1 MRKEGIK
8 MFDAIVFEPLRDMM
22 LRVAHFVPTLLLAL
36 AILIVG
42 YVLAHAIEK
51 LLTKVLRMIE
61 FDKVMDKMG
70 LVHILKVGEVKQ
82 KPSELIGL
90 LTYSVLMITTL
101 VMSVKVFGLTVISG
115 MLDSVLAFVPSVIS
129 GVLVLTIGMLIAKVV
144 SALVFIVAKNADM
157 PLPDAIS
164 RLCKYAIMVFV
175 AIMFLKEIGF
185 VALFDGHYTIFI
197 GGIVFAIALAF
208 GLAGKDIASRYLD
221 VLNFKRPDHHK

>member
-1 MRKEGIK
+1 MPLLMGAPPADRKGGIK

-90 LTYSVLMITTL
+90 LTYSVLIITTHW
-101 VMSVKVFGLTVISG
+101 SCRSGFRFNRYIRNAGFRFGVCSECHFRRPCP
-115 MLDSVLAFVPSVIS
+115 DDRYAYRQSR
-129 GVLVLTIGMLIAKVV
+129 IG
-144 SALVFIVAKNADM
+144 
-157 PLPDAIS
+157 
-164 RLCKYAIMVFV
+164 
-175 AIMFLKEIGF
+175 
-185 VALFDGHYTIFI
+185 
-197 GGIVFAIALAF
+197 
-208 GLAGKDIASRYLD
+208 LD
-221 VLNFKRPDHHK
+221 VYRRQERGYAAAGCHQPVMQVCHHGLCSDHVPQRDWLCRAL